1 MRKAFPILLAAVL
14 LSAVACNSPYSPRP
28 KGYFRIDFPE
38 HAYKPFEDKG
48 FPYSFEYPVYAQIG
62 RDSSLFDATPDNPYW
77 INIDFPRFSG
87 RIYLSYKT
95 IGGKSVYKIKTATG
109 YKDSLV
115 ANTFDGL
122 REEAYKMT
130 FKHSVKANGIQDS
143 VFRTANGIQGVYFK
157 VEGNAATSRQF
168 YLTDSVRHFLRGAL
182 YFDAAPNAD
191 SLGIVNDFLEQDMK
205 HLISTLR
212 WK

>member
-1 MRKAFPILLAAVL
+1 MSRLLPFLLAAAFVT
-14 LSAVACNSPYSPRP
+14 AFACNTPYSPRP

-38 HAYKPFEDKG
+38 HTYQPFDQAG
-48 FPYSFEYPVYAQIG
+48 FPYAFEYPEYAQIS
-62 RDSSLFDATPDNPYW
+62 RDSTLFDASPDNPYW
-77 INIDFPRFSG
+77 INVDFPRFHG
-87 RIYLSYKT
+87 RIYISYKT
-95 IGGKSVYKIKTATG
+95 IGGRSLYKIKTPVG
-109 YKDSLV
+109 YKDSMV
-115 ANTFDGL
+115 TNTFDGL
-122 REEAYKMT
+122 RDEAYKMT

-143 VFRTANGIQGVYFK
+143 AFRTANGIMGVYFN

-168 YLTDSVRHFLRGAL
+168 FVTDSSRHFLRGAL